1 MRKSLLTTATALYTA
16 LCASASLNADFEWY
30 HTLTA
35 GNETADATT
44 CFESAVK
51 APQGDTYILGQFNHP
66 TNSVSTWAKYDDSS
80 IIPDGMHFAEYQ
92 KDIMIGR
99 INASGNLKWEV
110 VPTVA
115 NISSNGLKLAACPD
129 GGVVLM
135 ANATFNSS
143 TGAGAPLLISITDT
157 AGKTTEINYNDA
169 PEGKAPYVGVLIK
182 FNEDGAVEWNT
193 TITSNSMIDDIFTAS
208 PMTLTSVAT
217 DNEGNI
223 YVGGT
228 HISTVDFGNN
238 VTLPRATNAVIA
250 NGKVSTNCDAFLAK
264 FDSTGKAVGV
274 LANDSATPY
283 AATEG
288 SVVVDVVDNTA
299 YVGVLVTC
307 LADTPYSIF
316 GLSAISNPQV
326 VASNLAFCKV
336 DCETMQPVAAGALE
350 STINT
355 TVTAHNAQLKSAQ
368 VIGSTLY
375 LSGAL
380 QGGYAQDGV
389 ELGFSTAKQ
398 LQNCVAAINTAD
410 MKATKCYNSGSGLGV
425 DSYVFVDET
434 AGKLHSFGYIMTG
447 SQVNILTYNLTTAEL
462 EETTTLMAGGTTFAA
477 LYNEETQTFIGSTYA
492 KQLKNYNGEG
502 TASETCSQLTGFL
515 FSYSFPE
522 LNATSGVINVTEQA
536 ADLNATTEY
545 FNLQGMRIAN
555 PARGTIVIRRT
566 GSEVTKM
573 IME

>member
-1 MRKSLLTTATALYTA
+1 MRKVLLATAAALSTA
-16 LCASASLNADFEWY
+16 LCASANVKADFEWY

-44 CFESAVK
+44 CFESAVA

-66 TNSVSTWAKYDDSS
+66 ALSVSTWAKYDDTS
-80 IIPDGMHFAEYQ
+80 IIPEGMNFAEYQ
-92 KDIMIGR
+92 KDIIIGR
-99 INASGNLKWEV
+99 INASGDLKWKV

-115 NISSNGLKLAACPD
+115 NISNSGLKLAACPD

-135 ANATFNSS
+135 ANATFNSN
-143 TGAGAPLLISITDT
+143 TGAGAPLLITVTDT

-169 PEGKAPYVGVLIK
+169 PEGKAPYAGVLIK
-182 FNEDGAVEWNT
+182 FNGDGAVEWHT
-193 TITSNSMIDDIFTAS
+193 TITSNPLVDEIFTAT

-223 YVGGT
+223 YVAGT

-250 NGKVSTNCDAFLAK
+250 NGKISANCDAFLAK

-274 LANDSATPY
+274 LANDSTTPY

-288 SVVVDVVDNTA
+288 SVVVDVADNTA
-299 YVGVLVTC
+299 YVGLLVTC

-336 DCETMQPVAAGALE
+336 DCATMQPVAAGALE
-350 STINT
+350 STVST
-355 TVTAHNAQLKSAQ
+355 TVNAHNAQLKGAQ
-368 VIGSTLY
+368 VIGPTLY

-398 LQNCVAAINTAD
+398 LQNCVAAINIAD
-410 MKATKCYNSGSGLGV
+410 MKATKCYNSGSGIGA
-425 DSYVFVDET
+425 DYYVFVDET
-434 AGKLHSFGYIMTG
+434 AGKLHSFGYNIAG
-447 SQVNILTYNLTTAEL
+447 PVNIYTYNLATAEL
-462 EETTTLMAGGTTFAA
+462 EETTPLMTAGTTYAA
-477 LYNEETQTFIGSTYA
+477 LYNEESHTFIGSTYA
-492 KQLKNYNGEG
+492 KQLKNYDGAG
-502 TASETCSQLTGFL
+502 SATETHSQFTGFL
-515 FSYSFPE
+515 FSYNFPE
-522 LNATSGVINVTEQA
+522 LNATSGIINVAEQA
-536 ADLNATTEY
+536 ADLNATPEY

-555 PARGTIVIRRT
+555 PTRGTIVIRRT

>member
-1 MRKSLLTTATALYTA
+1 MRKFLLATATVLSTS
-16 LCASASLNADFEWY
+16 LCASASLKADFQWY
-30 HTLTA
+30 NAITA
-35 GNETADATT
+35 GNETADVTT
-44 CFESAVK
+44 NFEQAVA

-66 TNSVSTWAKYDDSS
+66 NGTVSTWAKYGDTS
-80 IIPDGMHFAEYQ
+80 IIPEGMQFAGYQ

-99 INASGNLKWEV
+99 INAQGNLKWNV

-115 NISSNGLKLAACPD
+115 NIANTYLKLAACPD

-135 ANATFNSS
+135 ANATFNSAA
-143 TGAGAPLLISITDT
+143 GAGAPLLISITDT

-193 TITSNSMIDDIFTAS
+193 TITSDSMIDGIFNAT

-223 YVGGT
+223 YVAGT
-228 HISTVDFGNN
+228 HISTIDFGNN

-264 FDSTGKAVGV
+264 FDSTGKAVDV
-274 LANDSATPY
+274 LANNSTTPY
-283 AATEG
+283 AATE
-288 SVVVDVVDNTA
+288 SYVVVTVDGGNA
-299 YVGVLVTC
+299 YVGVIATC

-316 GLSAISNPQV
+316 DMPVISNPQV

-336 DCETMQPVAAGALE
+336 DCATMQPVAAGALE
-350 STINT
+350 STVST
-355 TVTAHNAQLKSAQ
+355 TVTPHNAQLRGAQ

-375 LSGAL
+375 LAGSL

-389 ELGFSTAKQ
+389 ELAFTTAKQ
-398 LQNCVAAINTAD
+398 LQNCVAAINIAD
-410 MKATKCYNSGSGLGV
+410 MKATKCYNSGSGIGA
-425 DSYVFVDET
+425 DYYVFVDET
-434 AGKLHSFGYIMTG
+434 AGKLYSFGYNLAG
-447 SQVNILTYNLTTAEL
+447 PVNIYTYNLATAEL
-462 EETTTLMAGGTTFAA
+462 EETTPLMTAGTTYAA
-477 LYNEETQTFIGSTYA
+477 LYNEETQTLIGSTYA
-492 KQLKNYNGEG
+492 KLLKNYDGAG
-502 TASETCSQLTGFL
+502 SATDTHSQFTGFL

-522 LNATSGVINVTEQA
+522 LNASSGVINVAEQA
-536 ADLNATTEY
+536 ADLNATPEY

-555 PARGTIVIRRT
+555 PTRGTIVIRRT